1 CADSIRAHNNYA
13 RTLFMRLSFRVI
25 INGST
30 SMTFSI
36 KRNLTNARPR
46 FKNCACLQCLG
57 PVGHIC
63 ASSSFGSTSVP
74 SLAAEITS
82 CPAIIRTGKETQ
94 IADPP
99 MPSQLV
105 ERSSGDSP
113 CYTQREWREPRC
125 VNGIGWIAQN
135 SRNAHLPIIRIVV
148 RFKIL
153 IADWPVLRD
162 SIQRFGAKVRS
173 VRTLEFANPK
183 NCASSDTVHHFDVRR
198 ISTP

>member
-74 SLAAEITS
+74 SLAAETTRCS
-82 CPAIIRTGKETQ
+82 GIIRTGKETQ

-113 CYTQREWREPRC
+113 CYAQRKWREPRWGRGVC
-125 VNGIGWIAQN
+125 LTPHNPPTP
-135 SRNAHLPIIRIVV
+135 HLPNIRVVV

-162 SIQRFGAKVRS
+162 SV
-173 VRTLEFANPK
+173 
-183 NCASSDTVHHFDVRR
+183 
-198 ISTP
+198 